1 MSNHIRECSVEIANT
16 SNHREYLS
24 QHPECDFTAN
34 AQQFQGMTLVT
45 SKQTKQIELHELTE
59 KIQALETQNAK
70 WQRALERADINI
82 EQKRATIDSPEAETE
97 FRELMVRWQQRIVAR
112 QLAIENNTAAIREL
126 SHMRQQVS
134 SEIEGL
140 DKKLT
145 EFTQPDQNS
154 EKSVSDKRNTVKM
167 VQRYKKSIPR
177 EKINPNQHPLHD
189 TSIKPNSN
197 SQ

>member
-82 EQKRATIDSPEAETE
+82 EQKR
-97 FRELMVRWQQRIVAR
+97 QQRIVAR

-154 EKSVSDKRNTVKM
+154 EKSVSDKHNTVQM

>member
-45 SKQTKQIELHELTE
+45 SKQTKQIE
-59 KIQALETQNAK
+59 
-70 WQRALERADINI
+70 
-82 EQKRATIDSPEAETE
+82 TIDSPEAETE

-154 EKSVSDKRNTVKM
+154 EKSVSDKHNTVQM